1 MDEQMKSLKDG
12 GIAAG
17 SVDRDPISGNE
28 IPPGSMA
35 EEVRDDIPAQ
45 LSEGE
50 YVVPADVVRFF
61 GVKYFEDLRT
71 EAKMGLQGMEA
82 DGRIGGEPV
91 PMSDGESS
99 EISEQ
104 DLVQLEQM
112 LASGVANG
120 GLMDKLAFAAK
131 NDRVINQRLNAGG
144 MVVGFAEGGE
154 VTAPTASYA
163 DPTRVD
169 SVINKVMAA
178 VQQKPELLQ
187 ELSKRGLQVSRT
199 APTMEAGEMDKA
211 NPMSETRKAFNE
223 GGTAT
228 TDYQNM
234 AMNSSIGLPSWA
246 SQLGGSYT
254 YQGPGVAGPK
264 GFEPEAPETPPVT
277 AESCATLGMDFDA
290 ELKMCVPKPVAQR
303 SDSDDD
309 GPIVPPTGTGSSSWY
324 EDVDWSDP
332 AAILEYGQGSLT
344 AMDGFTKKGARIA
357 GALVGGPLGL
367 VGAAAPKIDA
377 MMDLSKARAAL
388 LVARAKGDNETASK
402 LATDIAV
409 YEKGVGFD
417 GKGIDDLIASGN
429 MKFNSFTK
437 SLGLD
442 PVEYDP
448 KRMDEWT
455 DNQRKAYSDA
465 IGSPP
470 KVVKKVVPTAVST
483 PATTLRPT
491 YKGNDSSSN
500 QLNETMAR
508 AQQSRIDATRK
519 KESASVAKSEAK
531 AGLSADTAGG
541 RTRTDAKTGEKK
553 ETYSSKVGRGGGF
566 AKGGLMKKHRK

>member
-1 MDEQMKSLKDG
+1 MDEQMKSLRDG

-91 PMSDGESS
+91 PMTGGESS

-163 DPTRVD
+163 DPNRVD

-228 TDYQNM
+228 PDYENM
-234 AMNSSIGLPSWA
+234 AMNSSVGLPSWA
-246 SQLGGSYT
+246 NTLGGSYT

-264 GFEPEAPETPPVT
+264 GFEPETPTAT

-290 ELKMCVPKPVAQR
+290 ELKMCVPKPVVQK
-303 SDSDDD
+303 SDNDDD
-309 GPIVPPTGTGSSSWY
+309 DDPIVPPTGTGSSSWY
-324 EDVDWSDP
+324 EDVDWRDP
-332 AAILEYGQGSLT
+332 AAILEYGQSSLT
-344 AMDGFTKKGARIA
+344 ALNDFTKKGARIA
-357 GALVGGPLGL
+357 GALVGGPMGL
-367 VGAAAPKIDA
+367 IGAAVPKIDA

-402 LATDIAV
+402 LATDIAA

-465 IGSPP
+465 IGSTD
-470 KVVKKVVPTAVST
+470 VVVAPVVPA
-483 PATTLRPT
+483 PTTTGSGGGSR
-491 YKGNDSSSN
+491 SS
-500 QLNETMAR
+500 LMDKTMA
-508 AQQSRIDATRK
+508 AAHQSRIDATRK
-519 KESASVAKSEAK
+519 KEAASVAESESKS
-531 AGLSADTAGG
+531 GLGADTAGG
-541 RTRTDAKTGEKK
+541 RTRTDTETGEKK
-553 ETYSSKVGRGGGF
+553 ETYSSKVARGGGF
-566 AKGGLMKKHRK
+566 AKGGLMKKHKK